1 MEQPRPVPASSGV
14 PRWRIGLT
22 RRWLTLYDTRPLGN
36 QSSPGYGNTLY
47 GLYVDGGVMKAI
59 RLHTFGE
66 PEVLQYEEAPE
77 PQVGPGQ
84 VLVRVHAVGVN
95 PVETYIRSGIYPKP
109 PTPYTPGN
117 DGAGVIEAI
126 GPDVKGLAVG
136 DRVYIA
142 GSLSGTYAEK
152 SLCVAKRVHP
162 LPAPAS
168 FAQGAAINVPYG
180 TAYHALLQRARAL
193 PGESL
198 LVHGASGGVGI
209 AAVQLARA
217 AGLTV
222 IGTAGTEKGRQLVLE
237 QGAHHALDHTA
248 TGYLDQVMTLTDGRG
263 VDIILEMLANVNLG
277 NDLQVLARGGRVA
290 AIGNRGP
297 GNQGSVTINPR
308 AAMARDAAILGI
320 SLGNASE
327 QELTSMHAALVAGLA
342 TGALRPVI
350 GQELPLSEAAKAHHL
365 VIESRAYGKIVL
377 LP

>member
-1 MEQPRPVPASSGV
+1 
-14 PRWRIGLT
+14 
-22 RRWLTLYDTRPLGN
+22 
-36 QSSPGYGNTLY
+36 
-47 GLYVDGGVMKAI
+47 MKAI

-66 PEVLQYEEAPE
+66 PEVLQLEEAPD
-77 PQVGPGQ
+77 PQPGPGQ
-84 VLVRVHAVGVN
+84 VVVRIHAVGVN

-117 DGAGVIEAI
+117 DGAGVIAAL
-126 GPDVKGLAVG
+126 GPEVTGLTVG

-142 GSLSGTYAEK
+142 GSITGTYAELA
-152 SLCVAKRVHP
+152 LCAAKRVHP
-162 LPAPAS
+162 LPQPAS

-180 TAYHALLQRARAL
+180 TAYHALFQRAHGMA
-193 PGESL
+193 GESV

-217 AGLTV
+217 AGMTV
-222 IGTAGTEKGRQLVLE
+222 IGTAGTARGKQLVLE
-237 QGAHHALDHTA
+237 QGAQHVLDHTA
-248 TGYLDQVMTLTDGRG
+248 PGYLDEVMRLTAGHG
-263 VDIILEMLANVNLG
+263 VDVILEMLANVNLA
-277 NDLQVLARGGRVA
+277 NDLNVIARGGRIA

-297 GNQGSVTINPR
+297 GNQGTVTLNPR
-308 AAMARDAAILGI
+308 AAMSRDAAILGI

-327 QELTSMHAALVAGLA
+327 RELVSMHAALVAGLA

-350 GQELPLSEAAKAHHL
+350 GQEFPLAEAAKAHHA